1 MMTHSIAGGTGSG
14 MGSYVLETISDRFPK
29 KLLQTYSVFPFED
42 GGVNIAPYNSI
53 LALKRLTLHADAVV
67 VLDNTA
73 MNRVAEEALH
83 LQHPEMSQVN
93 QLVSSVMAQS
103 TITVRYPGYM
113 NNDLTGLLASLIPTP
128 KCHFLMAGCTPVT
141 LGAAEVP
148 VLDEGSAVAA
158 TAASSSTRKTSV
170 SDVMRRLLQPQT
182 MLVSLPV
189 QKSGVYLSILNI
201 VQGDVDATEVH
212 KSLQRIR
219 ERRQVKMMGWGPS
232 GIQVALSK
240 KSPFLPS
247 KNRVSGLSL
256 ANHTS
261 VHKLFA
267 RQAGQF
273 DKLRARNAFLDH
285 YQKHDMFRESLA
297 EFDDSRA
304 VVQDLIE
311 EYQAAAKDDY
321 LEWAQKREEAK
332 NNARK

>member
-1 MMTHSIAGGTGSG
+1 MLTHSIAGGTGSG
-14 MGSYVLETISDRFPK
+14 MGSYLLETVSDRFPK
-29 KLLQTYSVFPFED
+29 KLLQTYSVFPFEE
-42 GGVNIAPYNSI
+42 GGVNIAPYNAM

-93 QLVSSVMAQS
+93 QLVSLVMAQS
-103 TITVRYPGYM
+103 TVTLRYPGYM

-141 LGAAEVP
+141 LGGAEGLPKQHAA
-148 VLDEGSAVAA
+148 AVGADDGA
-158 TAASSSTRKTSV
+158 SSTRKTSV

-182 MLVSLPV
+182 MLVSLPI

-201 VQGDVDATEVH
+201 IQGDVDASEVH

-219 ERRQVKMMGWGPS
+219 ERQQVKMMGWGPS
-232 GIQVALSK
+232 GIQVALSR
-240 KSPFLPS
+240 KSPFLAS

-267 RQAGQF
+267 RQAAQF
-273 DKLRARNAFLDH
+273 DKLRSRNAFLDH
-285 YQKHDMFRESLA
+285 YQKHDMFRESLG
-297 EFDDSRA
+297 EFDDSRG

-311 EYQAAAKDDY
+311 EYQAASRDDY
-321 LEWAQKREEAK
+321 LEWVRAKEEGK
-332 NNARK
+332 K